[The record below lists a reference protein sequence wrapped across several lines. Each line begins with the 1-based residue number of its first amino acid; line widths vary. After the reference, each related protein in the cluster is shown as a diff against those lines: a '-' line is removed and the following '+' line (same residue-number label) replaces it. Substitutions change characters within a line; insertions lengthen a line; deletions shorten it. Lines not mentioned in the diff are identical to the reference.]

1 VTVAPSRDLS
11 QASSPRWLG
20 RAYVS
25 LFAVALVGL
34 ACGAFL
40 VAVTVPYHEWD
51 AFAFGEVS
59 RAIGQG
65 RFAIEDFGAA
75 FLHRPLF
82 FVLQGWLWQVI
93 GFSFVSGRLLGLVFA
108 ALLVVSTAR
117 LARDPSSRARAIGLS
132 GALAGLLLLS
142 VPALSVHVVSGL
154 SDVPA
159 AAMVALTAA
168 VALTA
173 PKGRIR
179 WSALV
184 VLGALTV
191 LTKPST
197 LAPLAGLMIATLL
210 VENDSETAWS
220 ADGIQARARASL
232 APLAAGTGMGLV
244 VDLLLARRIG
254 SGLFDFLTAGSGGYW
269 GERADAER
277 WDALLR
283 LDVLGPCL
291 RLPLAFVLVYA
302 AARVARAAHR
312 PAAVGALVAA
322 VGWTVGGSLVAAPG
336 EGELWS
342 AEATFC
348 WIGFLGMLTLF
359 CLAPAAHAPSRS
371 RIARLLLLGL
381 PPLVVWV
388 YATPYDERLAATA
401 WPGLCA
407 MLGLVVAVPIV
418 GLARS
423 AGVAALAP
431 ALVLVVAFWSSLASL
446 DGFGD
451 DHWRELRSLGR
462 DGVWDADRTLNLV
475 LPAVQSSMAAIDE
488 TMGDEGRLLTT
499 DPRFGWWFPGRVSTE
514 LVVRC
519 DQLAGYSAFIL
530 LTSDESVAQ
539 IESEGGSGDPAWW
552 ARCEQPRLV
561 QLTDGENGMAA
572 FAVEP

>member
-1 VTVAPSRDLS
+1 MTAAPSRDPL
-11 QASSPRWLG
+11 QAPPLRWLG

-25 LFAVALVGL
+25 LFAVAFAMFAAGALLL
-34 ACGAFL
+34 AL
-40 VAVTVPYHEWD
+40 TVPYHEWD
-51 AFAFGEVS
+51 AFAFGEIS
-59 RAIGQG
+59 RAIEEG
-65 RFAIEDFGAA
+65 RFEVREFGAA
-75 FLHRPLF
+75 YLHRPLF
-82 FVLQGWLWQVI
+82 FLLQGWLWQAI
-93 GFSFVSGRLLGLVFA
+93 GFSFASGRVLGLAVA
-108 ALLVVSTAR
+108 ALLVVCVAR
-117 LARDPSSRARAIGLS
+117 LARDSSARAIGLS
-132 GALAGLLLLS
+132 GALGGLLLLS
-142 VPALSVHVVSGL
+142 VPSLSVHVVSGL

-168 VALTA
+168 VVLTA
-173 PKGRIR
+173 PKGNIR

-184 VLGALTV
+184 VLGALAV

-197 LAPLAGLMIATLL
+197 LAPLAGLMLATLL
-210 VENDSETAWS
+210 VDDDSEIIWS
-220 ADGIQARARASL
+220 ASGIRARARASL
-232 APLAAGTGMGLV
+232 APLAAGTGVGLG

-254 SGLFDFLTAGSGGYW
+254 SGLVDFLTAGSAGYW
-269 GERADAER
+269 ADRAEAER

-283 LDVLGPCL
+283 IDVLGSSL

-302 AARVARAAHR
+302 VARVARASHR

-322 VGWTVGGSLVAAPG
+322 VAWTVVGSLVTAGG
-336 EGELWS
+336 ERELWS

-348 WIGFLGMLTLF
+348 WIGFLGLLTLF
-359 CLAPAAHAPSRS
+359 CLVPAALVPSRS
-371 RIARLLLLGL
+371 RLARLLLLGL

-407 MLGLVVAVPIV
+407 MLGLVVAAPIV

-431 ALVLVVAFWSSLASL
+431 ALVLVVTFWSSLASL
-446 DGFGD
+446 DGLGGD
-451 DHWRELRSLGR
+451 QWREFRSLGR
-462 DGVWDADRTLNLV
+462 DGVWDSDRTLNLV
-475 LPAVQSSMAAIDE
+475 LPAVQSSMAAIDDA
-488 TMGDEGRLLTT
+488 MGDEGRLLTT
-499 DPRFGWWFPGRVSTE
+499 DPRFNWWFPGRVSTE

-519 DQLAGYSAFIL
+519 EQLADYSAFIL

-539 IESEGGSGDPAWW
+539 IETEGGSGDPAWW
-552 ARCEQPRLV
+552 ARCEQPRLQ